1 MEFWAE
7 ARTRPRVTLP
17 NTASFGARILR
28 RPDFTGPPICLL
40 LRRWADGFGRRLQS
54 RSESLTRSAQRSES
68 LVMKA
73 DDARRL
79 LASANEEDP
88 IVLTEAVL
96 AKLQIDDVPDGASFQ
111 VGTHKDNAI
120 HLAWNGTIHRHGNR
134 LFGEADHTWTGKYWY
149 SPLGLEQYLDLV
161 RRAVEARHRT
171 RGDVELS
178 DFDDDGAYISL
189 RFRID
194 TIETGLGAAY
204 GAVRKIADEVEEA
217 AAQAADEVGRQI
229 AEIAA
234 RLSGWGSGN
243 LDTLVDAVASAAST
257 DDKGRSLEELT
268 SRLFDTIPGFLVTGR
283 VRTATEEIDVSVLND
298 SDDPRLRREGALI
311 LAECKNW
318 TGKCGKNEFVLFRSK
333 LENRSGR
340 ATVGFLVSWN
350 GFAETITKEMLR
362 GSREEIL
369 VVPMTGEDIRRAIRT
384 DGFKTVML
392 SCWNDAVSL

>member
-1 MEFWAE
+1 
-7 ARTRPRVTLP
+7 VTLP

-134 LFGEADHTWTGKYWY
+134 LFGEADHTWTRKYWY
-149 SPLGLEQYLDLV
+149 SPLGLEQYFDLV

-204 GAVRKIADEVEEA
+204 GAVRKLPM
-217 AAQAADEVGRQI
+217 RSKRR
-229 AEIAA
+229 
-234 RLSGWGSGN
+234 RLRLPTKW
-243 LDTLVDAVASAAST
+243 AVKSRRSRPDCPGGAPRIST
-257 DDKGRSLEELT
+257 RSLMP
-268 SRLFDTIPGFLVTGR
+268 SRARRRQTTRDDHWKNLQVGYSILFP
-283 VRTATEEIDVSVLND
+283 ASQ
-298 SDDPRLRREGALI
+298 
-311 LAECKNW
+311 
-318 TGKCGKNEFVLFRSK
+318 
-333 LENRSGR
+333 
-340 ATVGFLVSWN
+340 
-350 GFAETITKEMLR
+350 
-362 GSREEIL
+362 
-369 VVPMTGEDIRRAIRT
+369 
-384 DGFKTVML
+384 
-392 SCWNDAVSL
+392 